1 MRMKL
6 SARFSLRLLRAVSR
20 SVNSLLVWP
29 PMTRHLTMTLA
40 VVLILTLFPL
50 TLSPELR
57 AQARPD
63 FTGAWKLNP
72 ELTARPE
79 QRVIDP
85 GSTIG
90 KRTPVGGSGAPVGGG
105 RGPGTMGDNYGGSRE
120 NPDEIARARE
130 AARLAMLIP
139 ERLTIV
145 RDGGTIVV
153 TDGAGVSQRLTTDG
167 KATKSSAGAIG
178 VETKAKW
185 DGGTLVVERKFDAG
199 VKITER
205 YSMSGT
211 PRQLTIASRLENKKL
226 RSDRVRTFQRVY
238 DVETR

>member
-1 MRMKL
+1 MKP
-6 SARFSLRLLRAVSR
+6 AIILL
-20 SVNSLLVWP
+20 
-29 PMTRHLTMTLA
+29 LTTLA
-40 VVLILTLFPL
+40 LAP
-50 TLSPELR
+50 SPELR
-57 AQARPD
+57 AQAHPD
-63 FTGAWKLNP
+63 FTGAWTLNAD
-72 ELTARPE
+72 LTSRPT
-79 QRVIDP
+79 QRAADS

-120 NPDEIARARE
+120 NSDEIARARE

-145 RDGGTIVV
+145 RDGDTIVV
-153 TDGAGVSQRLTTDG
+153 TDGEGVSQKLTTDG
-167 KATKSSAGAIG
+167 KAAKSSAGAIK

-185 DGGTLVVERKFDAG
+185 EGGTLVVERKFDAG

-205 YSMSGT
+205 YAMSGT
-211 PRQLTIASRLENKKL
+211 PRQLTIASRLENSKL

-238 DVETR
+238 DPRTP